1 MIDVRLLRTEFD
13 RVRAAMARRG
23 KPELLEQLSSAAGL
37 DERLREIQHQ
47 RDVIRA
53 EVNDLSKQV
62 GAMRRDGSAAGADEL
77 QARSRSLGEQEKA
90 LADETEAMKQLRT
103 ENAAASAGATNLG
116 ALLRA
121 KLDQNPADHQA
132 RLDLAVALFA
142 AGQQEDAVGELLEL
156 YRRDRKWNDEA
167 ARKQL
172 LKFFEALGPTNPLT
186 VSGRKRLSSL
196 MFA

>member
-1 MIDVRLLRTEFD
+1 MLF
-13 RVRAAMARRG
+13 
-23 KPELLEQLSSAAGL
+23 
-37 DERLREIQHQ
+37 
-47 RDVIRA
+47 
-53 EVNDLSKQV
+53 
-62 GAMRRDGSAAGADEL
+62 
-77 QARSRSLGEQEKA
+77 RS
-90 LADETEAMKQLRT
+90 
-103 ENAAASAGATNLG
+103 
-116 ALLRA
+116 
-121 KLDQNPADHQA
+121 
-132 RLDLAVALFA
+132 LDLAVALFA